1 MRIGKNQ
8 RGITFLGFVVVLI
21 VVGFFAF
28 IAMRLFPVYSEYYGV
43 VQAMRALQ
51 DEPGIATKS
60 PDQIKSLLERKF
72 YVSYVTTP
80 KMNNVQV
87 KRQGGGYLVT
97 VKYEVRGPLAY
108 NLEYIATF
116 ERTVDLIRT
125 GP

>member
-1 MRIGKNQ
+1 MRIGNNQ
-8 RGITFLGFVVVLI
+8 RGVTFLGFVIILI
-21 VVGFFAF
+21 IAGFFAF

-51 DEPGIATKS
+51 DEPGVAQKS

-72 YVSYVTTP
+72 YISYVTTP
-80 KMNNVQV
+80 KSNNVLV

-108 NLEYIATF
+108 NLEYIASF